1 MGSPWHPTG
10 LVAGS
15 WRGVQTPRG
24 PPVVVSPVNP
34 AASGCGG
41 AGMSGMKSYSS
52 TKGFGL
58 MLHPDQ
64 ARNLRPA
71 GTVGFLNGVR
81 PAGATMPLPTARPTM
96 NAGVFVAGKG
106 LVNMGNFVCGGK
118 LGGGLLLG
126 KGLVGATGLVGG
138 LAGSAAAAQQTPNR
152 RAWSPHA
159 GSRAIRKCYKGSDD
173 EVAKSPSPSSKSSSS
188 GRSSISSRSS
198 KRSRKRKKGKKKRSK
213 SGSRSRSRS
222 RSSRSSS
229 SSSSRRS
236 RSRSRRRKTLSGMKD
251 ALNAPKESKEI
262 EEAKMDALQKLTKLQ
277 SVEPKEA
284 RAKEWRLLLRTW
296 HPDKNPEKLEVA
308 TAVFQFL
315 QKGKSLLNLEK

>member
-1 MGSPWHPTG
+1 
-10 LVAGS
+10 
-15 WRGVQTPRG
+15 
-24 PPVVVSPVNP
+24 
-34 AASGCGG
+34 
-41 AGMSGMKSYSS
+41 MSGPVKSYSS

-58 MLHPDQ
+58 QLHPALL
-64 ARNLRPA
+64 AR
-71 GTVGFLNGVR
+71 GVR
-81 PAGATMPLPTARPTM
+81 PAGNVGFLSGVRTVGATMPASTARPAM

-138 LAGSAAAAQQTPNR
+138 LAGSAAHQTLNR

-159 GSRAIRKCYKGSDD
+159 GSRAIRKCYKGGDD
-173 EVAKSPSPSSKSSSS
+173 EVAKSPSPSSRSSSS

-198 KRSRKRKKGKKKRSK
+198 KRSRRKQKKGKKKRSK
-213 SGSRSRSRS
+213 RGSRSRSRS

-236 RSRSRRRKTLSGMKD
+236 RSRSRRRKSLSGMKD

-296 HPDKNPEKLEVA
+296 HPDKNPERLEVA